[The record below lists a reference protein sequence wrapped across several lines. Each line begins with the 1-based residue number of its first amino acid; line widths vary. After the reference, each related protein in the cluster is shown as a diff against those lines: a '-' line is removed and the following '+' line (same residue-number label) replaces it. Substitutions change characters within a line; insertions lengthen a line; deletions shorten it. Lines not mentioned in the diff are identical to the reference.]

1 MKSADKIYAFLT
13 NFDEEGLNHIKK
25 MFYTQ
30 ISKQSYQ
37 ILQQEKEDLFND
49 FLTYKLIAKRENIAK
64 KFSQSTDGL
73 VSYLSVAIENFLK
86 TELIDRIQKS
96 EVFQN
101 EVYYNQEEDDEESTF
116 EIVLETTQTKEYD
129 VLVKI
134 ESENILNK
142 LVEELKDQEKQ
153 LLCYILSEE
162 ELQAYI
168 KEKFFKDLSEDAFY
182 KRVER
187 LKKKLSS
194 IAKEYGYS
202 QEGFEEAFDTFYTQ
216 VCKSYKE
223 C

>member
-1 MKSADKIYAFLT
+1 MCIRD
-13 NFDEEGLNHIKK
+13 
-25 MFYTQ
+25 
-30 ISKQSYQ
+30 
-37 ILQQEKEDLFND
+37 
-49 FLTYKLIAKRENIAK
+49 R
-64 KFSQSTDGL
+64 
-73 VSYLSVAIENFLK
+73 SVAIENFLK